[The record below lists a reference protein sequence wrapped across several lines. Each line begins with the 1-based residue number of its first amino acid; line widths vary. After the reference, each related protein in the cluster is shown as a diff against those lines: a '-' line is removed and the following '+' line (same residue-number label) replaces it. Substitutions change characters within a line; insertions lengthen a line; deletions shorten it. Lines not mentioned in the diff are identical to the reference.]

1 MGIELLKE
9 NIDYNQVIGQNTSD
23 TVVKEEYII
32 PDTQPDVRKILM
44 VDAKPS
50 VTNTDIMQDKVY
62 VEGNIKFNV
71 LYLGVGDESSQVC
84 GVEYTSK
91 FSNYVDIL
99 GSEHDMTCFSNTYVE
114 HMNCNIVNERKISV
128 EGIVEVSA
136 EIEKP
141 CKIQMVND
149 VLGTGEIQFLRK
161 QSKLDKLINK
171 SSMDLVGKSAIT
183 IPMDKAQIDEVL
195 KYDTNIH
202 KRQIKIL
209 EGKVQVEA
217 FVNIGVLYRDKDS
230 REINFVSDDI
240 IVTGEENIE
249 EADPSMDYNVDFE
262 VAASEFNLKEDDLGE
277 KRTINSDILVKCDVE
292 LIKKE
297 DASIIDDAYS
307 PQSNLKLERQNY
319 DVNMV
324 YGRGLSETIVK
335 ENLELEEDSPMPSEI
350 VMCNGS
356 VNITDQKLVEDKV
369 ALEGVVNSSIVYRT
383 SDPDKYVYALNE
395 EIPFSCSVDIPGSK
409 IDMMCNS
416 KAYIENIE
424 AAVEANTILVKAV
437 ISLESRVFYTEH
449 KDFIV
454 NVIPVEGVTPEKK
467 ASITIY
473 VVQNGDSLW
482 KIAKRYCTTV
492 ENIIKANSMENTDEV
507 LEGEKLLIPGRAVM

>member
-1 MGIELLKE
+1 
-9 NIDYNQVIGQNTSD
+9 
-23 TVVKEEYII
+23 
-32 PDTQPDVRKILM
+32 
-44 VDAKPS
+44 
-50 VTNTDIMQDKVY
+50 
-62 VEGNIKFNV
+62 
-71 LYLGVGDESSQVC
+71 
-84 GVEYTSK
+84 
-91 FSNYVDIL
+91 
-99 GSEHDMTCFSNTYVE
+99 
-114 HMNCNIVNERKISV
+114 
-128 EGIVEVSA
+128 
-136 EIEKP
+136 
-141 CKIQMVND
+141 
-149 VLGTGEIQFLRK
+149 
-161 QSKLDKLINK
+161 
-171 SSMDLVGKSAIT
+171 
-183 IPMDKAQIDEVL
+183 
-195 KYDTNIH
+195 
-202 KRQIKIL
+202 
-209 EGKVQVEA
+209 
-217 FVNIGVLYRDKDS
+217 
-230 REINFVSDDI
+230 
-240 IVTGEENIE
+240 
-249 EADPSMDYNVDFE
+249 
-262 VAASEFNLKEDDLGE
+262 
-277 KRTINSDILVKCDVE
+277 
-292 LIKKE
+292 
-297 DASIIDDAYS
+297 
-307 PQSNLKLERQNY
+307 
-319 DVNMV
+319 MV